1 MSSAP
6 CSTAAGGSGEKS
18 GDVGSDQGF
27 RELKKALRKRIK
39 LELQAM
45 SKPAVDT
52 ASAAVA
58 ERLLE
63 APELAAGGSGGAVS
77 AYLSMPG
84 ELGTE
89 AIVRELFKRGK
100 KIYIPKV

>member
-1 MSSAP
+1 
-6 CSTAAGGSGEKS
+6 
-18 GDVGSDQGF
+18 
-27 RELKKALRKRIK
+27 
-39 LELQAM
+39 M

-77 AYLSMPG
+77 VYLSMPG

-89 AIVRELFKRGK
+89 AVVRELFKRGK
-100 KIYIPKV
+100 KIYIPKVGHMISYEYSYERIAKIDHTEVFLHDCNT